1 MYCKGVPGQQEGME
15 CQRNTLYLGMLLS
28 AERQES
34 RESWE
39 GRQGGATVGVSGM
52 GTPPGNARA
61 GPSRRALWGASPL
74 PSHFTSVAEAAHRDY
89 ILRTPPT

>member
-1 MYCKGVPGQQEGME
+1 
-15 CQRNTLYLGMLLS
+15 MLLS

-52 GTPPGNARA
+52 GTPPGKARV

-74 PSHFTSVAEAAHRDY
+74 PSHFTSVAEAARRVHRLSMLPSGLDCDGPES
-89 ILRTPPT
+89 TVT

>member
-1 MYCKGVPGQQEGME
+1 MD
-15 CQRNTLYLGMLLS
+15 CQRRTGLYLGMLLS

-52 GTPPGNARA
+52 TGPPGNARI
-61 GPSRRALWGASPL
+61 GPSRLALWGASPL
-74 PSHFTSVAEAAHRDY
+74 PSHFTSVAEAACREH
-89 ILRTPPT
+89 ILGARSEVLLEVTGP